1 MSAISGVKT
10 LYLNSLFYLIPGVL
24 IVSSIFCKE
33 KTLKMMLLI
42 SMKATEMSVFE
53 WGFQLTVLT
62 QEIGEIEKTF
72 DYRAYTN

>member
-1 MSAISGVKT
+1 
-10 LYLNSLFYLIPGVL
+10 
-24 IVSSIFCKE
+24 
-33 KTLKMMLLI
+33 MLLI